1 VREEKFEEAA
11 KCHETAANLLAEARA
26 KLEASLIEEHKTSL
40 PFQETPKL
48 LRSAHSL
55 ITLESLSLQQDYHRR
70 QATVVR
76 YTKGFQS
83 RVRVRVHVLL
93 LCHCI
98 NVACFQDE
106 TSRVRRIQIR
116 L

>member
-76 YTKGFQS
+76 YT

>member
-26 KLEASLIEEHKTSL
+26 KLESSLIQEHKTPL

-76 YTKGFQS
+76 YIK
-83 RVRVRVHVLL
+83 VLQMSN
-93 LCHCI
+93 LCIHCVYVVI
-98 NVACFQDE
+98 IV
-106 TSRVRRIQIR
+106 
-116 L
+116 